1 MAQIR
6 EPKRPNPQ
14 ELARREDIFRVYR
27 DLGPARS
34 YNRLTVAIRDRFGEV
49 NKRQLMTW
57 SKEYSWQE
65 RLHVHDAEEEKRRAL
80 ALAEQDALDPNFD
93 QQDALLRAAAKA
105 LKRALEATVTVAIK
119 PSELKALVDTAVNAI
134 KLVEMLRSGEAGK
147 KGDGSGNKRMFAVL
161 DALEARL
168 RAGAP
173 QQGAIIDVTPGA
185 AVPETSAREIAS
197 KSAVSPSSSGSAEA
211 GAMVAGGL
219 SSDFDQENWLQ
230 PIEIVE
236 ATSSRGSPRSAPVER
251 VGYRLS
257 H

>member
-6 EPKRPNPQ
+6 KPKRPNPQ

-34 YNRLTVAIRDRFGEV
+34 YNRLIVAIRDRFGEV

-65 RLHVHDAEEEKRRAL
+65 RLHAHDAEEEKRRSL
-80 ALAEQDALDPNFD
+80 ALSEQDALDPNFD

-173 QQGAIIDVTPGA
+173 QQGAKIDVTPGA
-185 AVPETSAREIAS
+185 AVPETSAPEIAEQ
-197 KSAVSPSSSGSAEA
+197 VRCQPQLERSAEV
-211 GAMVAGGL
+211 GAMAARGL
-219 SSDFDQENWLQ
+219 FPGFDHKDWLQ
-230 PIEIVE
+230 PTDIVE
-236 ATSSRGSPRSAPVER
+236 AKASRGPEER
-251 VGYRLS
+251 
-257 H
+257 

>member
-6 EPKRPNPQ
+6 KPKRPNPQ

-34 YNRLTVAIRDRFGEV
+34 YNRLIVAIRDRFGEV

-93 QQDALLRAAAKA
+93 QQDVLLRAAAKA

-134 KLVEMLRSGEAGK
+134 KLVEMLRSGEAGR
-147 KGDGSGNKRMFAVL
+147 KGEGVGNKRMFAVL
-161 DALEARL
+161 DALEARI

-173 QQGAIIDVTPGA
+173 QPATMIDVTPEA
-185 AVPETSAREIAS
+185 AVPQTSAREIAS
-197 KSAVSPSSSGSAEA
+197 KSAVSPSPSGSAEA

-219 SSDFDQENWLQ
+219 SPDFDQEKL
-230 PIEIVE
+230 V
-236 ATSSRGSPRSAPVER
+236 AT
-251 VGYRLS
+251 Y
-257 H
+257 